1 MDNLELIYKNEN
13 LNNINDENLDIKFE
27 IDKNENGIDLD
38 GILGSSVRN
47 WF

>member
-38 GILGSSVRN
+38 DILGSSVRN
-47 WF
+47 

>member
-38 GILGSSVRN
+38 GIWGSSVRN
-47 WF
+47 

>member
-38 GILGSSVRN
+38 GILSSSVRN
-47 WF
+47 